1 MQQQNTI
8 IALESHM
15 DELNARCVNLSKQIT
30 GVMTDTLLLH
40 GVDFS
45 QLNDNEAVITE
56 LEEKVYPLIN
66 TTLQTSDCSGAF
78 FILDAT
84 CNTQASGARSR
95 MGMCLRYSDLS
106 GVNSP
111 GKPVVYF
118 RGGSSDCQKRRDSD
132 T

>member
-56 LEEKVYPLIN
+56 LEEKVYHCRLPIAAAHFSFWMLPAIHR
-66 TTLQTSDCSGAF
+66 LLVPDPAWECVF
-78 FILDAT
+78 DIRILAE
-84 CNTQASGARSR
+84 
-95 MGMCLRYSDLS
+95 
-106 GVNSP
+106 
-111 GKPVVYF
+111 
-118 RGGSSDCQKRRDSD
+118 
-132 T
+132 